1 MKNNLED
8 MKVNKR
14 IARVAGLWYL
24 LLGITSGFSWMYIT
38 RIFVAGNAALTV
50 NNILVSEPQYL
61 IAIISSIIGQISF
74 IFLVLALYHLLRH
87 VNELQARL
95 MLTLVVVSVP
105 IMFINI
111 LFQTGALAVLR
122 RADYL
127 QVLSADQLSSLA
139 MLFINLNLIGVH
151 IAGIFWGLWL
161 LPFGYL
167 VYKSKYFPN
176 ILAVLLI
183 ISGVSYLIGSL
194 TSLIIPEV
202 YVVIEKFLS
211 LPEAIGELAM
221 IFWLLIKG
229 ITISENM
236 LTPDQEK
243 QFEN

>member
-61 IAIISSIIGQISF
+61 MVIISNIVGQISF

>member
-1 MKNNLED
+1 MKNNLEE
-8 MKVNKR
+8 MNASKR
-14 IARVAGLWYL
+14 IARLAGLWYL
-24 LLGITSGFSWMYIT
+24 LLGITSGFSWMCMT
-38 RIFVAGNAALTV
+38 SIFVAGNAALTV
-50 NNILVSEPQYL
+50 NNILASEPQFL
-61 IAIISSIIGQISF
+61 MAIISNITGQISF
-74 IFLVLALYHLLRH
+74 IFLVLSLYHLLKH
-87 VNELQARL
+87 VNELLARL

-122 RADYL
+122 RAEYL
-127 QVLSADQLSSLA
+127 QVFSADQLSSLA
-139 MLFINLNLIGVH
+139 MMFINFNIVGVH

-161 LPFGYL
+161 FPLSYL
-167 VYKSKYFPN
+167 VYKSKYFPK

-202 YVVIEKFLS
+202 YAVIEKFLS
-211 LPEAIGELAM
+211 LPEATGELAM

-236 LTPDQEK
+236 LTPDRK
-243 QFEN
+243 AV